1 MASSNETK
9 SQIHASNIQ
18 EDHEEQASSYEM
30 QLVNSATLPITLHA
44 ALQLDIFQ
52 IISKAGADAKLSPQE
67 IATQLGTQNPDA
79 PMMLDRILWL
89 LATYNVLTYS
99 AIVNDHHGDPQR
111 LYGLAPVSKSQS
123 KDAIV
128 EGGSTPFERVHG
140 IHAFEYAAKDS
151 RFNQVGGGLGVTL
164 NFITSKYP
172 SIKGINF
179 DLPHVV
185 QHAPPY
191 PGVEHVGGDMFQSV
205 PKGDAI
211 LVKWILHDWSDDLCV
226 KLLKNCYDTT
236 PDNGKVIV
244 VDAIAPNLPKKDI
257 ASIAIAQRDVF
268 IMIKNHGG
276 KERIQHEFIELAT
289 RAGFGVTL
297 SFITSK
303 YPSIKGINFDLPHV
317 VQHAPPYAGVEHVG
331 GDMFHSV
338 PKGDAIF
345 MKWILHDWSDDH
357 CVKLLKNCYDAI
369 PDNGKVIVVDAIA
382 PVLPDKNVASRAI
395 AEMDVV
401 MMTQNPGGKERTQ
414 QEFIKLATRAGFS
427 SIKYKCFVF
436 NSWVM
441 EFFK

>member
-18 EDHEEQASSYEM
+18 EDHEEQASSYAM

-111 LYGLAPVSKSQS
+111 LYGLAPVSKYFIQNEDGVSLGPLMTLLQDKIFLDSWSQL

-128 EGGSTPFERVHG
+128 EGGSTPFEKEILESHKG
-140 IHAFEYAAKDS
+140 FEHLT
-151 RFNQVGGGLGVTL
+151 RLVQVGGGLGVTL
-164 NFITSKYP
+164 SFITSKYP
-172 SIKGINF
+172 FIKGINF
-179 DLPHVV
+179 DLPRVV
-185 QHAPPY
+185 QHAPLY
-191 PGVEHVGGDMFQSV
+191 LGVEHVGGDMFQSV

-226 KLLKNCYDTT
+226 KLLKNCYGAT

-257 ASIAIAQRDVF
+257 ASRAIAQRDVF

-276 KERIQHEFIELAT
+276 KERTQHESIELAT
-289 RAGFGVTL
+289 RAGFG
-297 SFITSK
+297 
-303 YPSIKGINFDLPHV
+303 G
-317 VQHAPPYAGVEHVG
+317 
-331 GDMFHSV
+331 
-338 PKGDAIF
+338 
-345 MKWILHDWSDDH
+345 
-357 CVKLLKNCYDAI
+357 
-369 PDNGKVIVVDAIA
+369 
-382 PVLPDKNVASRAI
+382 
-395 AEMDVV
+395 
-401 MMTQNPGGKERTQ
+401 
-414 QEFIKLATRAGFS
+414 
-427 SIKYKCFVF
+427 IKYECLVF
-436 NSWVM
+436 NTWLVM
-441 EFFK
+441 EFLK